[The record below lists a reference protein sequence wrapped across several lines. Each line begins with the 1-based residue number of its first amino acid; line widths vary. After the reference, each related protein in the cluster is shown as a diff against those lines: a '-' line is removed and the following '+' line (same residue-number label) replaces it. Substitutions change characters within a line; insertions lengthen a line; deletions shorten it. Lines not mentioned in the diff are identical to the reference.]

1 MLLVARDILNAS
13 ENAYTV
19 MIALVVVSNIR
30 IVSRQNVH
38 SGANGLS
45 GHLVRAHVVKVK

>member
-1 MLLVARDILNAS
+1 MLLVVRDILNAS

-19 MIALVVVSNIR
+19 MIVLVVVSNIR

-38 SGANGLS
+38 SGPNGLS
-45 GHLVRAHVVKVK
+45 GHLVQAHVVKVK